1 MGDTGDFW
9 DCLAESNDEA
19 FQVGKTIA
27 IECISDSP
35 GSLEQFLV
43 NKAEP
48 LRKIAQRLKPEEAL
62 LCVELFEKDISSLSF
77 SFGNR
82 SSGEAIIGAALGELG
97 RRLSAEVALQ
107 KHQEFID
114 RLKVDRR
121 LGTLAN
127 SLQAMAAFANVPGFA
142 EPNASARFILDNV
155 PKVSISY
162 VRNACWRFIGERATS
177 LEPDLLSLIATHIV
191 NDLNKE
197 VIDDNYIDPQLLLDV
212 LSSYAMLV
220 ASLDLDDRLTPILD
234 DYVFES
240 EIAVEQVAFCQKAL
254 SLLKPASKQYLARQ
268 YLQATSET
276 DGNPNR
282 LPSSEFGVTLLTQL
296 TREEQATVVDHALAN
311 WKSTVNSDNSG
322 RHRPSIRDCP
332 RESDTDLARS

>member
-1 MGDTGDFW
+1 M
-9 DCLAESNDEA
+9 
-19 FQVGKTIA
+19 
-27 IECISDSP
+27 
-35 GSLEQFLV
+35 
-43 NKAEP
+43 
-48 LRKIAQRLKPEEAL
+48 
-62 LCVELFEKDISSLSF
+62 
-77 SFGNR
+77 
-82 SSGEAIIGAALGELG
+82 
-97 RRLSAEVALQ
+97 
-107 KHQEFID
+107 
-114 RLKVDRR
+114 
-121 LGTLAN
+121 
-127 SLQAMAAFANVPGFA
+127 
-142 EPNASARFILDNV
+142 
-155 PKVSISY
+155 
-162 VRNACWRFIGERATS
+162 
-177 LEPDLLSLIATHIV
+177 EPDLLSLIATHIV

-212 LSSYAMLV
+212 LFKLRDAGCQ
-220 ASLDLDDRLTPILD
+220 LDLDDRLTPILD

-322 RHRPSIRDCP
+322 AASGQASGIALASLIRTWPEAERLPPIDDAIDHLISQSLLNSGI
-332 RESDTDLARS
+332 ELRSPQ

>member
-1 MGDTGDFW
+1 MVGWVEHPQEGWEDTGDFW

-142 EPNASARFILDNV
+142 SQMHR
-155 PKVSISY
+155 
-162 VRNACWRFIGERATS
+162 
-177 LEPDLLSLIATHIV
+177 
-191 NDLNKE
+191 
-197 VIDDNYIDPQLLLDV
+197 
-212 LSSYAMLV
+212 
-220 ASLDLDDRLTPILD
+220 LDLFLITCQSQHKLRSQCVL
-234 DYVFES
+234 
-240 EIAVEQVAFCQKAL
+240 AV
-254 SLLKPASKQYLARQ
+254 
-268 YLQATSET
+268 
-276 DGNPNR
+276 
-282 LPSSEFGVTLLTQL
+282 
-296 TREEQATVVDHALAN
+296 
-311 WKSTVNSDNSG
+311 
-322 RHRPSIRDCP
+322 HR
-332 RESDTDLARS
+332 